1 VEAAMAEFRSYQD
14 IESQFAR
21 LLGDL
26 GGTWAR
32 KDIVYVQ
39 DLIGHA
45 EYGEALDN
53 LIAIGRNAGHPFSG
67 GQMAQIQALA
77 RAMGID
83 LSGRLQGAA

>member
-1 VEAAMAEFRSYQD
+1 MAEFRSYQD

-32 KDIVYVQ
+32 QDIVYVQ